1 MTTMSS
7 GNYIKKLIE
16 DGTRIDERSFDKF
29 REVSLEKG
37 VIKTAEG
44 SARVRIGNTHVI
56 AGVKLAMGTPFP
68 DTPDEGIL
76 IVNAELSPIASPEFE
91 VGPPSEDSIELARV
105 IDRGIRESKAIDL
118 EKLCIASGEKVWIVN
133 VDIHVIDH
141 DGNLID
147 AGGLAA
153 IAALLNTKIPK
164 VKDEKIVKGEY
175 SGELPMLDTPIPV
188 TITKIADKLLLDT
201 NLEEEGAM
209 EAKITIASNKDRN
222 LCAMQKSGTGYFTT
236 EELEK
241 AVNWSIE
248 KGEEFRSLL
257 T

>member
-1 MTTMSS
+1 MTQSS
-7 GNYIKKLIE
+7 ENYIRKLVE
-16 DGTRIDERSFDKF
+16 EGSRIDKRPFDKF
-29 REVSLEKG
+29 REVQLEKG

-56 AGVKLAMGTPFP
+56 AGIKMSVGTPFP

-76 IVNAELSPIASPEFE
+76 IVNTELSPIASPDFE
-91 VGPPSEDSIELARV
+91 PGPPSEDSIEIARV

-118 EKLCIASGEKVWIVN
+118 GKLCIEPGEKVWILN
-133 VDIHVIDH
+133 VDVHVLDH

-153 IAALLNTKIPK
+153 IAALLDAKIPK
-164 VKDEKIVKGEY
+164 YEDEKVDVK
-175 SGELPMLDTPIPV
+175 ELTDPVPVVDMPIPV
-188 TITKIADKLLLDT
+188 TITKIGDRLLLDT
-201 NLEEEGAM
+201 NVEEEDAM
-209 EAKITIASNKDRN
+209 DARITIASNKDNN
-222 LCAMQKSGTGYFTT
+222 LCAMQKSGEGYFTT

-241 AVNWSIE
+241 AVDLSVE
-248 KGEEFRSLL
+248 KGKELRALL

>member
-1 MTTMSS
+1 MNS

-44 SARVRIGNTHVI
+44 SARVKIGNTHVI
-56 AGVKLAMGTPFP
+56 AGVKLAIGTPFP

-91 VGPPSEDSIELARV
+91 VGPPSEDSVELARV

-118 EKLCIASGEKVWIVN
+118 EKLCIESGEKTWIVN
-133 VDIHVIDH
+133 VDVHVIDH

-153 IAALLNTKIPK
+153 IAALLDTKIPK
-164 VKDEKIVKGEY
+164 LENDKIVKGEY
-175 SGELPMLDTPIPV
+175 SGDLPMLDIPV
-188 TITKIADKLLLDT
+188 PITITKISEKLLLDT
-201 NLEEEGAM
+201 TLEEERAM
-209 EAKITIASNKDRN
+209 DARITIASNKDGN
-222 LCAMQKSGTGYFTT
+222 LCAMQKSGIGYLTT

-241 AVNWSIE
+241 ALDWSVE
-248 KGEEFRSLL
+248 KGRELRSLL